1 MSIAMR
7 ALPALTSFLLL
18 LASSG
23 CVVQET
29 RPLPPPMSQRE
40 AADRGQHWCAEHGY
54 GCRLRQVAQRGDL
67 VEVLLEAEGHG
78 ARGPLRLEYGLYD
91 HRLVRV
97 EVPARG

>member
-1 MSIAMR
+1 MR
-7 ALPALTSFLLL
+7 ALSVVAFALLL
-18 LASSG
+18 LPSSG

-40 AADRGQHWCAEHGY
+40 AADRGQHWCTEHGY
-54 GCRLRQVAQRGDL
+54 GCRLRQVTQRGDL

-97 EVPARG
+97 EAPLRG